1 MKVKRTEQ
9 IYLKEN
15 ELVSMMCHYSKN
27 LYNQTNYI
35 LRNQFINHE
44 KMTGYNN
51 LAKQFSIPSDI
62 EKYNN
67 YQKLPA
73 QTAQW
78 TIKKMKQAWSSFFES
93 MKEYG
98 KHPEK
103 YLGKPGIPKYKN
115 RNGEFMIIFTNQQ
128 CSIENG
134 ILNFPRSINMEVRT
148 RLNDVNLREVRIIP
162 QGTGYT
168 VEIVYEKEIMDFT
181 AEKPRRIMGIDIGVR
196 NIVTIGDNI
205 SSEGIAVRGGI
216 LKSINQFF
224 NKEYAGLKSISDRQ
238 IGNRQS
244 TQKEKH
250 LFMKRNRMLKDIM
263 HKLSMAIVYYAES
276 KNIDTIVIG
285 HNDGWKQE
293 VTMGKR
299 NNQNFVQ
306 IPFNT
311 LIELIRYK
319 AEERGINVIIQ
330 EESHTSRCSFLDG
343 ESIEHHDVYVG
354 KRAKR
359 GVFRSSDGILIHADL
374 NAVYNIIKK
383 AIPEAFVNGIEGIGL
398 YPRSLS
404 IRQMI
409 TSRGGC

>member
-1 MKVKRTEQ
+1 MKVKRTDQ
-9 IYLKEN
+9 IYIGKDEN
-15 ELVSMMCHYSKN
+15 ISGLCHLSKN
-27 LYNQTNYI
+27 LYNQANYI
-35 LRNQFINHE
+35 LRNQFMNHE
-44 KMTGYNN
+44 KLTGYNK
-51 LAKQFSIPSDI
+51 LAQQFSISSDI

-78 TIKKMKQAWSSFFES
+78 TVKRVKQTWNSFFKA
-93 MKEYG
+93 MKSW
-98 KHPEK
+98 KTQPERF
-103 YLGKPGIPKYKN
+103 LGMPKPPKYRAK
-115 RNGEFMIIFTNQQ
+115 NGEFMLIFTNQQ
-128 CSIENG
+128 CHMENG
-134 ILNFPRSINMEVRT
+134 ILKFPKIMNMEIKT
-148 RLNDVNLREVRIIP
+148 GLENVNLREVRIIP
-162 QGTGYT
+162 QGVGYMI
-168 VEIVYEKEIMDFT
+168 EIVYGKEIMDFT
-181 AEKPRRIMGIDIGVR
+181 SVKPQRIMGIDIGVR

-224 NKEYAGLKSISDRQ
+224 NREYSRLKSISDRQ
-238 IGNRQS
+238 MGNRFM
-244 TQKEKH
+244 TKREKK
-250 LFMKRNRMLKDIM
+250 LFMKRNGKIRDIM
-263 HKLSMAIVYYAES
+263 HKLSRAIVYYAET

-293 VTMGKR
+293 VNMGKR
-299 NNQNFVQ
+299 NNRNFIQ

-330 EESHTSRCSFLDG
+330 EESHTSKCSFLDN

-359 GVFRSSDGILIHADL
+359 GVFRSANGILIHADL

-383 AIPEAFVNGIEGIGL
+383 AIPEAFANGIEGIGL
-398 YPRSLS
+398 YPRSLN

-409 TSRGGC
+409 TSKGGC

>member
-9 IYLKEN
+9 IYIGKDEN
-15 ELVSMMCHYSKN
+15 ISRLCHLSKN

-78 TIKKMKQAWSSFFES
+78 TIKKMKQAWSSFFGS

-148 RLNDVNLREVRIIP
+148 RLNDVNLREVRIVP

-181 AEKPRRIMGIDIGVR
+181 AEKPQRIMGIDIGVR

-205 SSEGIAVRGGI
+205 PEHGITVRGGM

-224 NKEYAGLKSISDRQ
+224 NKEYARMKSISDRQ
-238 IGNRQS
+238 FGNRHL
-244 TQKEKH
+244 TRKERY
-250 LFMKRNRMLKDIM
+250 LFMRRNRKLKDIM
-263 HKLSMAIVYYAES
+263 HKLSRALVNYAMS
-276 KNIDTIVIG
+276 IRIDTG
-285 HNDGWKQE
+285 
-293 VTMGKR
+293 
-299 NNQNFVQ
+299 
-306 IPFNT
+306 
-311 LIELIRYK
+311 
-319 AEERGINVIIQ
+319 
-330 EESHTSRCSFLDG
+330 
-343 ESIEHHDVYVG
+343 
-354 KRAKR
+354 
-359 GVFRSSDGILIHADL
+359 
-374 NAVYNIIKK
+374 
-383 AIPEAFVNGIEGIGL
+383 
-398 YPRSLS
+398 
-404 IRQMI
+404 
-409 TSRGGC
+409 

>member
-15 ELVSMMCHYSKN
+15 ETVSMMCHLSKN

-44 KMTGYNN
+44 KMTGYNK

-78 TIKKMKQAWSSFFES
+78 TIKKMKQAWGSFFEA
-93 MKEYG
+93 MKSW
-98 KHPEK
+98 KKQPERF
-103 YLGKPGIPKYKN
+103 LGMPKPPKYKEK
-115 RNGEFMIIFTNQQ
+115 NGEFMLIFTNQQ

-134 ILNFPRSINMEVRT
+134 ILKFPRIMELEVKT
-148 RLNDVNLREVRIIP
+148 RLDNMDLREVRIIP

-196 NIVTIGDNI
+196 NIVTIGDSI

-224 NKEYAGLKSISDRQ
+224 NKENSRLKSISDRQ
-238 IGNRQS
+238 MGNRFMS
-244 TQKEKH
+244 KREKK
-250 LFMKRNRMLKDIM
+250 LFMKRNRKIRDIM
-263 HKLSMAIVYYAES
+263 HKLSRAIVQYAES
-276 KNIDTIVIG
+276 RNIDTIVIG